1 MVTLS
6 LLHVEKLFLLFV
18 RTTAII
24 MFIPV
29 LGARRVPIR
38 VKLGLSAFV
47 SVLMFPLV
55 EHTSYIPGI
64 FLFVMTIWREI
75 LIGIVLG
82 LVVRLLFGGIQLGGQ
97 MMGFKMGFGIV
108 NVFDIQ
114 SNQQVSI
121 VTNFIYMLAVLI
133 FLCINGHHVC
143 LVVLAKSFEIVTP
156 GQFHFSSELSHMIL
170 ALGKDMYI
178 IALKIGFK
186 PFALSLS
193 KGRSWFDKPVLSL
206 PKDEGGSK
214 LRRICPTIW
223 VPLHY
228 THLTASISFLLSVSP
243 LPRLVFIGQIVL
255 DCRVEGVCCQQSA
268 VNAVLRQ
275 PSQGIQHILL
285 PDL

>member
-1 MVTLS
+1 
-6 LLHVEKLFLLFV
+6 
-18 RTTAII
+18 

-47 SVLMFPLV
+47 AVLMFPLV

-143 LVVLAKSFEIVTP
+143 LVVLAKSFEIVAP

-178 IALKIGFK
+178 IALKIGFPVTALLIIFNVAMGLVARAVPQINVLIVGFPLQIGLGLFGLGMLI
-186 PFALSLS
+186 PFFS
-193 KGRSWFDKPVLSL
+193 FF
-206 PKDEGGSK
+206 
-214 LRRICPTIW
+214 LRD
-223 VPLHY
+223 L
-228 THLTASISFLLSVSP
+228 F
-243 LPRLVFIGQIVL
+243 
-255 DCRVEGVCCQQSA
+255 
-268 VNAVLRQ
+268 
-275 PSQGIQHILL
+275 SQMGEHMLAILNTM
-285 PDL
+285 